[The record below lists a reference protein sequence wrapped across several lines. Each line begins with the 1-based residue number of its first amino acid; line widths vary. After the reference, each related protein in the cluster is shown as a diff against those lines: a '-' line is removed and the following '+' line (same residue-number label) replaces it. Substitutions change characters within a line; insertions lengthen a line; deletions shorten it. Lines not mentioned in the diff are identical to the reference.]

1 MPLGVG
7 LSQAPRGLER
17 RAFADAGEDVGERA
31 PLGRMHQRVVG
42 RDQRRADLAR
52 ERRAPREPPAH
63 VLAISQ
69 TRADP
74 QALAEGLAQASEE
87 RALPPPSGRVARARA
102 ACGGALARVVAQLSV
117 WQRSSREVRGTPLP
131 NPPPP

>member
-7 LSQAPRGLER
+7 LGQAPRGLER

-52 ERRAPREPPAH
+52 ERRASREPPAH

-69 TRADP
+69 ARADP
-74 QALAEGLAQASEE
+74 QALAEGLAQAGESPTLTLSPLPRSSARDGRLSTPFA
-87 RALPPPSGRVARARA
+87 RAGAPLLPPAGEGGRA
-102 ACGGALARVVAQLSV
+102 
-117 WQRSSREVRGTPLP
+117 
-131 NPPPP
+131 